1 MIKTSLLSI
10 TAVLGLATIGN
21 ASIVTL
27 SGGRT
32 GPLVITSAS
41 GDPVAAGLV
50 RVGTLSGAPAS
61 DSVDDIDAVFAE
73 FATGVT
79 AADGKLGQT
88 FNNASAAAFNNQQIY
103 VWVFN
108 TATTAPAAGQEHGV
122 FTLVNGD
129 DTGAGTD
136 WFFPVHTG
144 SGTDSV
150 TVTLAALFTDGD
162 TSVTPG
168 IGLDA
173 ANGGGLT
180 LVPVIPEP
188 SGALLAGLAGMLLV
202 FRRRR

>member
-1 MIKTSLLSI
+1 MPRLSLFP
-10 TAVLGLATIGN
+10 AVALV
-21 ASIVTL
+21 S
-27 SGGRT
+27 
-32 GPLVITSAS
+32 LVISQGT
-41 GDPVAAGLV
+41 GEPVAAGLV
-50 RVGTLSGAPAS
+50 RVGTLSGNPAS
-61 DSVDDIDAVFAE
+61 AAVEDIDAVFTE
-73 FATGVT
+73 FAVGTT

-88 FNNASAAAFNNQQIY
+88 FNNAAAGEFNNQQIY

-108 TATTAPAAGQEHGV
+108 TATTAPSAGQEQGM
-122 FTLVNGD
+122 FTLVDGV
-129 DTGAGTD
+129 DTGAGAD

-150 TVTLAALFTDGD
+150 TVTLAALFTDAD
-162 TSVTPG
+162 QSVTPG

-173 ANGGGLT
+173 ANGGRLT